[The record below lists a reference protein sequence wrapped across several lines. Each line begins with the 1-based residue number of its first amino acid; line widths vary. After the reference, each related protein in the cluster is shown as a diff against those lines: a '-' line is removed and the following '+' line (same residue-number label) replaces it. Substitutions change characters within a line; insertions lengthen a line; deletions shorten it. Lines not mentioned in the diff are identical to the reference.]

1 LDIFKKCEDYL
12 RADQVKDMGVYPY
25 FLPMSGNDG
34 PTVTMDGRE
43 IIMAGSNNYLGL
55 SKDPRVIE
63 AAVKATEKYGTTC
76 SGSRFL
82 NGTLLLHEE
91 LEERLAAFVDK
102 EAALTFSTGF
112 TTNLGAIATLMG
124 RRDYI
129 ISDKANHASIVAGQ
143 TAAMGATVKRYQHN
157 DPEDLERILKS
168 LPEDAGILIVSDGV
182 FSMEG
187 DIVRFP
193 EIYEI
198 GKRYKARFYIDDAHG
213 IGVIGKS
220 GRGTGEHFD
229 MQDKIDLQMSTFSK
243 SFGSLG
249 GFIAGDRMV
258 INFIK
263 HTSRPLI
270 FSASPTPGATAAVLA
285 SLLIIQQ
292 EPELVHRLQWIGNK
306 MAAEFKAMGFETGH
320 TETPIIPLLV
330 GEDLTTFKFWRMLF
344 DAGIYAN
351 AVISPAVPQG
361 RALIRTS
368 FMSTHT
374 DAQLDFILSKFK
386 EIGKKF
392 GII

>member
-220 GRGTGEHFD
+220 GCGTGEHFD

-368 FMSTHT
+368 FMATHT

>member
-292 EPELVHRLQWIGNK
+292 EPELVRRLQWIGNK

>member
-368 FMSTHT
+368 FMATHT

>member
-1 LDIFKKCEDYL
+1 
-12 RADQVKDMGVYPY
+12 
-25 FLPMSGNDG
+25 
-34 PTVTMDGRE
+34 
-43 IIMAGSNNYLGL
+43 
-55 SKDPRVIE
+55 
-63 AAVKATEKYGTTC
+63 
-76 SGSRFL
+76 
-82 NGTLLLHEE
+82 
-91 LEERLAAFVDK
+91 
-102 EAALTFSTGF
+102 
-112 TTNLGAIATLMG
+112 
-124 RRDYI
+124 
-129 ISDKANHASIVAGQ
+129 
-143 TAAMGATVKRYQHN
+143 MGATVKRYQHN

-292 EPELVHRLQWIGNK
+292 EPELVRRLQWIGNK

-361 RALIRTS
+361 RALNPHQLHGYSHGRT
-368 FMSTHT
+368 
-374 DAQLDFILSKFK
+374 
-386 EIGKKF
+386 IGLHSEQV
-392 GII
+392 

>member
-292 EPELVHRLQWIGNK
+292 EPELVRRLQWIGNK

-368 FMSTHT
+368 FMATHT